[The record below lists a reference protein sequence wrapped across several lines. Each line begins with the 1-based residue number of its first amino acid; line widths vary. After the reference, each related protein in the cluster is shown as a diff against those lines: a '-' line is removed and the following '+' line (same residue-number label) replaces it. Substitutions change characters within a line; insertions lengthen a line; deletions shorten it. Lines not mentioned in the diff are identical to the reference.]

1 MELPPWLD
9 RRAWPW
15 APRSLDLSEGRIHYV
30 DEGSGAPVVLVHG
43 TPTWSFEWRHVIAGL
58 LGRARIIALDHLG
71 FGLSERPRGAGY
83 RPEDHARRFAQWVD
97 RVLPLDRFHLAVHD
111 FGGPI
116 ALDWAL
122 DHADQLLSITVL
134 NSWMWSFE
142 DDPRMARGARLIGSG
157 VGRLLYRYLNVSQR
171 LVMPSAYGDRQK
183 LTRDIHRQYL
193 SVFPDAESRERVL
206 FVLAR
211 SLLGSSGGGPDRAG
225 VGDARLG
232 VAAVHPATLAA
243 GDAACP
249 HHRHRRRGTLAARRG
264 ACRRRR
270 CFAAPIARIARMM
283 ASHPLADRSPPRCE
297 YRLALAGRPPIERLQ
312 RQPEADRNPGRVEAD
327 RVVARLVL
335 ERSRQ
340 DDRRQGA

>member
-1 MELPPWLD
+1 METPPWLD

-15 APRSLDLSEGRIHYV
+15 APRALDLSEGRIHYV
-30 DEGSGAPVVLVHG
+30 DEGSGSPVVLVHG

-58 LGRARIIALDHLG
+58 LDHARTIALDHLG

-83 RPEDHARRFAQWVD
+83 RPEDHARRFVQWVD
-97 RVLPLDRFHLAVHD
+97 RVIPLDRFHLAVHD

-122 DHADQLLSITVL
+122 DHPDRLLSITVL

-157 VGRLLYRYLNVSQR
+157 VGRLLYRYVNAPQR
-171 LVMPSAYGDRQK
+171 FVMPSAYGDRRK

-211 SLLGSSGGGPDRAG
+211 ALLGSSRWFETLWQRRGRLAG
-225 VGDARLG
+225 VPIELVWGMRDSAFPPYILQRWQRAMPHAHTSAIAG
-232 VAAVHPATLAA
+232 AGHWPHEEEPAAV
-243 GDAACP
+243 
-249 HHRHRRRGTLAARRG
+249 
-264 ACRRRR
+264 
-270 CFAAPIARIARMM
+270 
-283 ASHPLADRSPPRCE
+283 
-297 YRLALAGRPPIERLQ
+297 
-312 RQPEADRNPGRVEAD
+312 VEA
-327 RVVARLVL
+327 L
-335 ERSRQ
+335 RQ
-340 DDRRQGA
+340 VIAWR

>member
-211 SLLGSSGGGPDRAG
+211 SLLGSSRFFDTLWERRARLAG
-225 VGDARLG
+225 VPIELVWGMRDSALPPYILQRWQRAMPHAHTTAIAG
-232 VAAVHPATLAA
+232 AGHWPHEEKPAAVV
-243 GDAACP
+243 DAL
-249 HHRHRRRGTLAARRG
+249 RRRLHG
-264 ACRRRR
+264 
-270 CFAAPIARIARMM
+270 
-283 ASHPLADRSPPRCE
+283 
-297 YRLALAGRPPIERLQ
+297 
-312 RQPEADRNPGRVEAD
+312 
-327 RVVARLVL
+327 
-335 ERSRQ
+335 
-340 DDRRQGA
+340 